1 MNVMS
6 SYHLCFR
13 SSLSLVCHVEMNGLD
28 EINEEICVVWCSA
41 IVGYGM
47 IWDFW
52 KSF

>member
-1 MNVMS
+1 M
-6 SYHLCFR
+6 
-13 SSLSLVCHVEMNGLD
+13 CHVEMNGLD

>member
-1 MNVMS
+1 MNVMY

-13 SSLSLVCHVEMNGLD
+13 SSLSFVCHIEMNDLD